1 MVTSGM
7 KLRNVG
13 LPNYSVAPTFSGQKY
28 MENTPKEGIFGGG
41 YLLAEKAAAEKAAA
55 EKAAETVWEL
65 SDREIEI
72 IKNLG

>member
-28 MENTPKEGIFGGG
+28 MENTMAGA
-41 YLLAEKAAAEKAAA
+41 L
-55 EKAAETVWEL
+55 
-65 SDREIEI
+65 
-72 IKNLG
+72 